1 MSPHF
6 SVYFLLGIAWI
17 GVLPSARAE
26 TLAGGQPLSLLAP
39 SKPTTAFDLRT
50 QVTQA
55 ISLDEAINQALQR
68 NPDLYAA
75 RLRSQMAEES
85 LRIVQAKLLPT
96 VNFLLNVNSALTSKD
111 QIGTDYTNSS
121 LRWSSALPSMTLRS
135 NWTLFSSGL
144 VQSQLE
150 AATAGLQVSTLEVER
165 QIQLLKIDVT
175 RAYIALQKAQSQLE
189 IAKLTLASS
198 KETLQDTEKLA
209 KARVQTQFE
218 VLRAQVQVLKA
229 QQGVLDARS
238 LKVVAQRDLARYLNF
253 AVPTELSARDGIAA
267 STPWLFSLEETIFQ
281 ALNNRVELTQ
291 AVSREQQALAQGNA
305 ALAQLGPQVQL
316 ISSLGYD
323 NTLQFGTSITNYAG
337 DGIPSTL
344 QLADRTLTTTVGFQV
359 SVPLTDGGV
368 AWASARSAEAEA
380 NLARLDYIRQTNSLR
395 FQVEQSYERMQA
407 ASQQIRLGQEA
418 LQQASLALDYARMR
432 FRVGV
437 ATQLEVLGAQ
447 ADLTQARGALLATTL
462 QYNQSYADL
471 RQATGSL

>member
-1 MSPHF
+1 MSSYF

-17 GVLPSARAE
+17 GVLPAAKAE
-26 TLAGGQPLSLLAP
+26 TVQPLSLLAP

-50 QVTQA
+50 QLTQA
-55 ISLDEAINQALQR
+55 ISLEEAINQALQR
-68 NPDLYAA
+68 NPDLYAS

-96 VNFLLNVNSALTSKD
+96 VNFLLSANSALTSKD
-111 QIGTDYTNSS
+111 QIGADYTNSS

-150 AATAGLQVSTLEVER
+150 AATAGLQVSTLEIER

-189 IAKLTLASS
+189 IAKLTLESGR
-198 KETLQDTEKLA
+198 ETLQDTQKLA
-209 KARVQTQFE
+209 QARVQTQFE

-238 LKVVAQRDLARYLNF
+238 VKVIAQRELARYLNL
-253 AVPTELSARDGIAA
+253 AVPTELSARDGITA
-267 STPWLFSLEETIFQ
+267 SSPWPFSLEETIFQ
-281 ALNNRVELTQ
+281 ALNSRVELTQ

-323 NTLQFGTSITNYAG
+323 NTLQYGTSITNYAG
-337 DGIPSTL
+337 VDIPSTL
-344 QLADRTLTTTVGFQV
+344 QLGDRTLTTTVAFQV

-380 NLARLDYIRQTNSLR
+380 KLARLDYIRQTNSLR

-407 ASQQIRLGQEA
+407 SSHQIRLAQEA
-418 LQQASLALDYARMR
+418 LRQALLALDYARVR

-447 ADLTQARGALLATTL
+447 GDLTQARGALLATTL